1 MKTGNSLRKLET
13 PPPEMAGRIM
23 AEVRAWHQPAWAP
36 VGWVISAQTLMLA
49 ALVFVS
55 AETLPQ
61 RWEDTVAAVEDVSA
75 ALVQATVDF
84 SDKVG
89 GILLPE
95 VEGGIL

>member
-23 AEVRAWHQPAWAP
+23 AEVRAWHRPAWAP
-36 VGWVISAQTLMLA
+36 VGWVISAQSVILA
-49 ALVFVS
+49 VLLFAS
-55 AETLPQ
+55 AGTLPQ
-61 RWEDTVAAVEDVSA
+61 QWDETLAVVEDVSA

>member
-1 MKTGNSLRKLET
+1 MKTTNSLRELET
-13 PPPEMAGRIM
+13 PPSEMAGRIM
-23 AEVRAWHQPAWAP
+23 SEVRAWRQPAWAP
-36 VGWVISAQTLMLA
+36 VGWVISAQTVILA
-49 ALVFVS
+49 ALVFAN

-61 RWEDTVAAVEDVSA
+61 RWDETVAVVQDVSA

-95 VEGGIL
+95 IEGGIL